1 MDRIIGNRGGV
12 PYVIAKQA
20 SAGSTTTNAVYTLP
34 NHVFRFLGPAGLMVI
49 SIDTASEAT
58 VTGITLSSND
68 NQLTLTNNVGAEI
81 TTLPAGD
88 HLVSF
93 NKVANTIK
101 LFV

>member
-20 SAGSTTTNAVYTLP
+20 NAGSTTTNAVYTLP

-49 SIDTASEAT
+49 SIDTASAAT

-101 LFV
+101 LFI

>member
-49 SIDTASEAT
+49 SIDTASAAT

-68 NQLTLTNNVGAEI
+68 NQLTLTTNVGAEI
-81 TTLPAGD
+81 TTLPVGD

-101 LFV
+101 LFI

>member
-20 SAGSTTTNAVYTLP
+20 SEGSTTTNAVYTLP

-93 NKVANTIK
+93 NKVANTIR
-101 LFV
+101 LFI

>member
-49 SIDTASEAT
+49 SIDTASAAT
-58 VTGITLSSND
+58 VTG
-68 NQLTLTNNVGAEI
+68 
-81 TTLPAGD
+81 TT
-88 HLVSF
+88 
-93 NKVANTIK
+93 
-101 LFV
+101 

>member
-49 SIDTASEAT
+49 SIDTASAAT

-68 NQLTLTNNVGAEI
+68 NQLTLTTNVGAEI
-81 TTLPAGD
+81 TTLSAGD

-101 LFV
+101 LFI